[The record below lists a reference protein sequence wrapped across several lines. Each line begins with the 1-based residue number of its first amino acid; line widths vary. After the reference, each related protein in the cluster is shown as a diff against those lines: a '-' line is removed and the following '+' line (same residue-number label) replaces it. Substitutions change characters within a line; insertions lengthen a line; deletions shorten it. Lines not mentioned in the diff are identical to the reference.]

1 VFPDPLH
8 HDRAGLALLKRFAVG
23 AVVIFTLSAATVA
36 SAVLL
41 EVKEV
46 ASIITHESV
55 PLAPAVDALLEDV
68 APGRPQTILVIGD
81 DRRKIDVV
89 QGNPTRS
96 DTMILVRLDP
106 RKGATAMMSLPRD
119 LLVDIP
125 GHGRDKLNTAFSIG
139 EDALT
144 LRTIRS
150 LLGIPIHH
158 YVRVT
163 FWGFRQAVDR
173 LGCVYVDVD
182 RRYFNDNHP
191 PNGGGGQYATID
203 VPAGYQKLCGQRALD
218 YVRYRHLDSDLVRAA
233 RQQSFLGEAK
243 GQVGVSGVF
252 SDRKQ
257 LLRIFARSVR
267 TDIRSSRAILSL
279 LKLVAESSSKPV
291 AEVQF
296 PAVDAG
302 DGSGNLQISAYAL
315 HATVRRFLAARA
327 TRGARGRTPP
337 TAGKRRA
344 ERQRSVH
351 RGAGARVRGRAAGAR
366 AARAPRAARAVAPGL
381 VASAAAGEDE
391 AARLQVRLAR
401 LPVYYPRLL
410 ASGGRYRSDYARA
423 YTIADRGGHRH
434 RAYRIVAYQGTIGQ
448 YYGVEGTTWRSPP
461 ILDDPSERRRIGGRT
476 YELFYDGGRL
486 RLVAWRTP
494 GAAYWVS
501 NTLLRTLTNRQMLAL
516 ARSAARIG

>member
-1 VFPDPLH
+1 VFPDPYEPGG
-8 HDRAGLALLKRFAVG
+8 RSAFTLLKRFAVG

-41 EVKEV
+41 EVGEV
-46 ASIITHESV
+46 SSIIKNESV
-55 PLAPAVDALLEDV
+55 PLAVQVREQLQDV
-68 APGRPQTILVIGD
+68 APGKPQTILVIGD
-81 DRRKIDVV
+81 DRRKIDVQ

-106 RKGATAMMSLPRD
+106 KKGATAMMSLPRD

-125 GHGRDKLNTAFSIG
+125 GHGRDKLNAAFAAG

-144 LRTIRS
+144 LKTIRS

-163 FWGFRQAVDR
+163 FWGFKQAVDR
-173 LGCVYVDVD
+173 LGCVYVDID
-182 RRYFNDNHP
+182 RKYFNDNHP
-191 PNGGGGQYATID
+191 PNGGGGAYAAIN

-243 GQVGVSGVF
+243 GQIGVSGVF
-252 SDRKQ
+252 SDRKT

-267 TDIRSSRAILSL
+267 TDIRSSRSILSL

-296 PAVDAG
+296 PALDAG
-302 DGSGNLQISAYAL
+302 DGSGNVTISDYSLQ
-315 HATVRRFLAARA
+315 ATVKRFLDVRA
-327 TRGARGRTPP
+327 TKGARGKTPESLG
-337 TAGKRRA
+337 AKRRD
-344 ERQRSVH
+344 
-351 RGAGARVRGRAAGAR
+351 AR
-366 AARAPRAARAVAPGL
+366 AKAKTKAKTKRRPSPSTAAAPGL
-381 VASAAAGEDE
+381 IAAKAAGEDE
-391 AARLQVRLAR
+391 AARLQVKLSS
-401 LPVYYPRLL
+401 LPVYAPRLL
-410 ASGGRYRSDYARA
+410 ATGGRYRTDYARA

-434 RAYRIVAYQGTIGQ
+434 RAYRIVGFEGSIGQ
-448 YYGVEGTTWRSPP
+448 YYGVQGTTWMSPP
-461 ILDDPSERRRIGGRT
+461 ILDDPSERRRIAGRT

-494 GAAYWVS
+494 RAVYWVS

-516 ARSAARIG
+516 ARSSARV

>member
-1 VFPDPLH
+1 VFPEPFEPGPSPWRML
-8 HDRAGLALLKRFAVG
+8 RRFALG
-23 AVVIFTLSAATVA
+23 AIVIAMLSGATVA

-41 EVKEV
+41 EVGEFT
-46 ASIITHESV
+46 SIIRNNSV
-55 PLAPAVDALLEDV
+55 PLAPDVGRLLQDV
-68 APGRPQTILVIGD
+68 APGKPQTILVIGD
-81 DRRKIDVV
+81 DRRKIDAQ

-106 RKGATAMMSLPRD
+106 KRGATAMMSLPRD

-125 GHGRDKLNTAFSIG
+125 GHGRDKLNAAFAYG

-144 LRTIRS
+144 LKTIRS

-173 LGCVYVDVD
+173 VGCVYADID
-182 RRYFNDNHP
+182 RKYFNDNHP
-191 PNGGGGQYATID
+191 PMGGGGAYATID
-203 VPAGYQKLCGQRALD
+203 VPAGYQRLCGQRALD

-233 RQQSFLGEAK
+233 RQQSFLGQAK
-243 GQVGVSGVF
+243 DQVGVSGVF
-252 SDRKQ
+252 ADREA
-257 LLRIFARSVR
+257 LLKIFARSVR
-267 TDIRSSRAILSL
+267 TDIRSSRAVLSL

-296 PAVDAG
+296 PALDAG
-302 DGSGNLQISAYAL
+302 DGSGNLQISPTAL
-315 HATVRRFLAARA
+315 QATVRRFLAIRA
-327 TRGARGRTPP
+327 TRGARGRTP
-337 TAGKRRA
+337 
-344 ERQRSVH
+344 RSV
-351 RGAGARVRGRAAGAR
+351 GATAR
-366 AARAPRAARAVAPGL
+366 AARATSSHRGGHGVSTATAPGL
-381 VASAAAGEDE
+381 IAARSAGEDE
-391 AARLQVRLAR
+391 AARLQVKLPS

-410 ASGGRYRSDYARA
+410 AAAGRYRTDYARA
-423 YTIADRGGHRH
+423 YTLADRGGNRH
-434 RAYRIVAYQGTIGQ
+434 RAYRIVAFQGTIGQ

-461 ILDDPSERRRIGGRT
+461 ILDDPSERRRIAGRT

-494 GAAYWVS
+494 RAVYWVA

-516 ARSAARIG
+516 ARSATRIG